1 MVVGATGAITER
13 EQPHKLLQTEKR
25 WRERKRENRQTD
37 KQCTEAHKHIPAA
50 LQRTS
55 WAVKQRANVRQQ
67 SVLISESYSR

>member
-37 KQCTEAHKHIPAA
+37 RQTVHRGTQTHSCRFAKNKLGSEAKGKCASAKCAH
-50 LQRTS
+50 
-55 WAVKQRANVRQQ
+55 
-67 SVLISESYSR
+67 